1 MAAPSQESLFRT
13 ENSDIPLL
21 AEVIIPVALPQNYTW
36 SVPASMRDQVQIGIR
51 VEVNLGARRRYA
63 GIIKRLHTDK
73 PDFKPKPIIQ
83 VLDDHPIV
91 TETQLIFWTWIAQY
105 YLCTEG
111 EVMSA
116 ALPTNFKLSSETW
129 LRLLPAYGED
139 FTALEDAEYL
149 LAEALSIK
157 KQLRRSEAQLILQ
170 NKQVYSIIHRLV
182 ELGIAE
188 LVESLQEK
196 YASRL
201 DTFISLHPTYQDET
215 TLADLLNGGLRAPK
229 QLELLLAYLDL
240 KRDNDSITRTTL
252 LKRASSTA
260 APLQALI
267 EKEILIAEKR
277 SVGRITR
284 PEAFVKLDFT
294 LSSYQETA
302 LQSIRSQWNQ
312 QDVCLIR
319 GVTGSGK
326 THLYIQLIA
335 DAIQQGRQ
343 VLYLLP
349 EIALTSQIIRR
360 LQQHFGGGV
369 GVYHSRFSGNE
380 RVEIWNEVRSG
391 KIRVMLGARSALF
404 LPFTD
409 LGLIICD
416 EEHDASFKQQE
427 GGFRYSARD
436 LALVRAQ
443 QLDIPIVLGSATP
456 SLESLHNVTL
466 GRFHHLSL
474 PRRAGNAQPPTLKL
488 IDLRAEHVH
497 AGLSTTAATTIEK
510 HLADQGQVLVY
521 INRRGYAPTLACT
534 ACGWVAPCLSCDARL
549 TVYRHAARLRCH
561 HCGADRE
568 LPRQCPQCGYAV
580 KTVGQGTERI
590 EESLAETFQGIGIA
604 RLDRDVVRRQD
615 ELEAVVSRITSGDA
629 RILVGTQMIAK
640 GHDFPDVTLVV
651 VLNADQ
657 GLFSTDFRAAER
669 LAQTI
674 VQVAG
679 RAGRGDRR
687 GEVLIQTEYPEHP
700 LLRGLLEGG
709 YEAFASA
716 ALAERESAAWPP
728 FARLAALRASAL
740 QADWATDFLAAA
752 RRAAPKANVR
762 LLGPAPAAMAK
773 RAGRF
778 HAQLLIES
786 GERAALHRFLDR
798 WVPAVEALPEVR
810 RVRWALD
817 VDPLEL
823 F

>member
-1 MAAPSQESLFRT
+1 VSAGAEPWSNDLPNDAA
-13 ENSDIPLL
+13 
-21 AEVIIPVALPQNYTW
+21 VATPEPT
-36 SVPASMRDQVQIGIR
+36 ADQQ
-51 VEVNLGARRRYA
+51 
-63 GIIKRLHTDK
+63 
-73 PDFKPKPIIQ
+73 
-83 VLDDHPIV
+83 
-91 TETQLIFWTWIAQY
+91 
-105 YLCTEG
+105 
-111 EVMSA
+111 A
-116 ALPTNFKLSSETW
+116 ALDTVIASGDTGYRAW
-129 LRLLPAYGED
+129 LL
-139 FTALEDAEYL
+139 
-149 LAEALSIK
+149 
-157 KQLRRSEAQLILQ
+157 
-170 NKQVYSIIHRLV
+170 H
-182 ELGIAE
+182 GI
-188 LVESLQEK
+188 
-196 YASRL
+196 
-201 DTFISLHPTYQDET
+201 
-215 TLADLLNGGLRAPK
+215 
-229 QLELLLAYLDL
+229 
-240 KRDNDSITRTTL
+240 
-252 LKRASSTA
+252 
-260 APLQALI
+260 
-267 EKEILIAEKR
+267 
-277 SVGRITR
+277 
-284 PEAFVKLDFT
+284 
-294 LSSYQETA
+294 
-302 LQSIRSQWNQ
+302 
-312 QDVCLIR
+312 
-319 GVTGSGK
+319 TGSGK
-326 THLYIQLIA
+326 TEVYLRLTERQLRA
-335 DAIQQGRQ
+335 GRR
-343 VLYLLP
+343 VLILVP
-349 EIALTSQIIRR
+349 EIGLTPQLVGRFAKRFAGTPLAVLHSGLTDTQR
-360 LQQHFGGGV
+360 LEAWRGTHDGSARLV
-369 GVYHSRFSGNE
+369 
-380 RVEIWNEVRSG
+380 
-391 KIRVMLGARSALF
+391 LGTRSAVF
-404 LPFTD
+404 APIPD
-409 LGLIICD
+409 LGLIVVD

-456 SLESLHNVTL
+456 SLESLHNVSL
-466 GRFHHLSL
+466 GRYHRLSL
-474 PRRAGNAQPPTLKL
+474 PRRAANAQPPTLRL

-497 AGLSTTAATTIEK
+497 AGLSTTAATSIEK
-510 HLADQGQVLVY
+510 HLANQGQVLVY

-549 TVYRHAARLRCH
+549 TVYRQASRLRCH

-590 EESLAETFQGIGIA
+590 EESLSETFEGVGIA

-615 ELEAVVSRITSGDA
+615 ELEAVVSRIASGDA

-716 ALAERESAAWPP
+716 ALAEREAAAWPP

-778 HAQLLIES
+778 HAQLLVES
-786 GERAALHRFLDR
+786 ADRTALHRFLDR

>member
-1 MAAPSQESLFRT
+1 MTDEIIRVALDTPLRRTFDYLRDVDAPAAMAGQRVRVPFGRREKIGFIVSIERQSDVDRAKLKRISSYIDERPTFDATLLALLRWAADYYHHPLGEVIATALPKLVREGATLQARSFGWALTPAGRHALDAGEAKRAPQQRALLERLARDNAVVAEDDLADWPRWRDHIRSLRERGWAERQELEPAHSTPPSQPEGSAT
-13 ENSDIPLL
+13 AIP
-21 AEVIIPVALPQNYTW
+21 EPTP
-36 SVPASMRDQVQIGIR
+36 DQR
-51 VEVNLGARRRYA
+51 
-63 GIIKRLHTDK
+63 
-73 PDFKPKPIIQ
+73 
-83 VLDDHPIV
+83 
-91 TETQLIFWTWIAQY
+91 
-105 YLCTEG
+105 
-111 EVMSA
+111 A
-116 ALPTNFKLSSETW
+116 ALETIIASGDTGYRAW
-129 LRLLPAYGED
+129 L
-139 FTALEDAEYL
+139 
-149 LAEALSIK
+149 
-157 KQLRRSEAQLILQ
+157 LQ
-170 NKQVYSIIHRLV
+170 
-182 ELGIAE
+182 GI
-188 LVESLQEK
+188 
-196 YASRL
+196 
-201 DTFISLHPTYQDET
+201 
-215 TLADLLNGGLRAPK
+215 
-229 QLELLLAYLDL
+229 
-240 KRDNDSITRTTL
+240 
-252 LKRASSTA
+252 
-260 APLQALI
+260 
-267 EKEILIAEKR
+267 
-277 SVGRITR
+277 
-284 PEAFVKLDFT
+284 
-294 LSSYQETA
+294 
-302 LQSIRSQWNQ
+302 
-312 QDVCLIR
+312 
-319 GVTGSGK
+319 TGSGK
-326 THLYIQLIA
+326 TEVYLRLTERQLRA
-335 DAIQQGRQ
+335 GRR
-343 VLYLLP
+343 VLILVP
-349 EIALTSQIIRR
+349 EIGLTPQLVGRFAKRFEGAPLAVLHSGLTDTQRLEAWRR
-360 LQQHFGGGV
+360 THDGSARLV
-369 GVYHSRFSGNE
+369 
-380 RVEIWNEVRSG
+380 
-391 KIRVMLGARSALF
+391 LGTRSAVF
-404 LPFTD
+404 APIPE
-409 LGLIICD
+409 LGMIIVD

-466 GRFHHLSL
+466 GRFQHLSL

-549 TVYRHAARLRCH
+549 TVYRNAARLRCH

-590 EESLAETFQGIGIA
+590 EESLAETFQGVGIA

-615 ELEAVVSRITSGDA
+615 ELEAVVSRIASGDA

-709 YEAFASA
+709 YEAFANA

-728 FARLAALRASAL
+728 FARLTALRASAL

-778 HAQLLIES
+778 HAQLLVES
-786 GERAALHRFLDR
+786 GDRAALHRFLDR

>member
-1 MAAPSQESLFRT
+1 MTDEIIRVALDTPLRRTFDYLRDPDAAAGMAGQRVRVPFGRQEKIGLIVSIESHSELEKSKLKRISSYIDEQPTLDSALLTLLRWAADYYHHPLGEVIATALPKLLREGAALHESRFAWGLTATGEAALRDGEPKRAPQQRALLERLARDPSGAPEDDLADWPRWRDHARSLRDRGWIERRELPPLRTTNPSSEPPEAPSHPAADT
-13 ENSDIPLL
+13 L
-21 AEVIIPVALPQNYTW
+21 AVTVPQPT
-36 SVPASMRDQVQIGIR
+36 ADQQ
-51 VEVNLGARRRYA
+51 
-63 GIIKRLHTDK
+63 
-73 PDFKPKPIIQ
+73 
-83 VLDDHPIV
+83 
-91 TETQLIFWTWIAQY
+91 
-105 YLCTEG
+105 
-111 EVMSA
+111 A
-116 ALPTNFKLSSETW
+116 ALDAVIASGDQGYRAW
-129 LRLLPAYGED
+129 L
-139 FTALEDAEYL
+139 
-149 LAEALSIK
+149 
-157 KQLRRSEAQLILQ
+157 LQ
-170 NKQVYSIIHRLV
+170 
-182 ELGIAE
+182 GI
-188 LVESLQEK
+188 
-196 YASRL
+196 
-201 DTFISLHPTYQDET
+201 
-215 TLADLLNGGLRAPK
+215 
-229 QLELLLAYLDL
+229 
-240 KRDNDSITRTTL
+240 
-252 LKRASSTA
+252 
-260 APLQALI
+260 
-267 EKEILIAEKR
+267 
-277 SVGRITR
+277 
-284 PEAFVKLDFT
+284 
-294 LSSYQETA
+294 
-302 LQSIRSQWNQ
+302 
-312 QDVCLIR
+312 
-319 GVTGSGK
+319 TGSGK
-326 THLYIQLIA
+326 TEVYLRLAERQLQA
-335 DAIQQGRQ
+335 GRR
-343 VLYLLP
+343 VLILVP
-349 EIALTSQIIRR
+349 EIGLTPQLVGRFAKRFAGTPLAVLHSGLTDTQRLEAWRR
-360 LQQHFGGGV
+360 TQDGSARLV
-369 GVYHSRFSGNE
+369 
-380 RVEIWNEVRSG
+380 
-391 KIRVMLGARSALF
+391 LGTRSAVF
-404 LPFTD
+404 APIPD
-409 LGLIICD
+409 LGLIVVD

-443 QLDIPIVLGSATP
+443 QLDIPILLGSATP

-466 GRFHHLSL
+466 GRFQHLSL

-549 TVYRHAARLRCH
+549 TVYRQAARLRCH

-590 EESLAETFQGIGIA
+590 EESLAETFQGVGIA

-615 ELEAVVSRITSGDA
+615 ELEAVVSRIASGDA

-728 FARLAALRASAL
+728 FARLAALRASAT

-752 RRAAPKANVR
+752 RRAAPKANIR

-778 HAQLLIES
+778 HAQLLVES
-786 GERAALHRFLDR
+786 ADRAALHRFLDR
-798 WVPAVEALPEVR
+798 WVPVVETLPEVR

>member
-1 MAAPSQESLFRT
+1 MTDEIIRVALDTPLRRTFDYLRDADSPAGMAGQRVRVPFGRREKIGFIVSI
-13 ENSDIPLL
+13 ENQSEIDNAKLKRISSYIDHQPTFDPALLTLLRWAADYYHHPLG
-21 AEVIIPVALPQNYTW
+21 EVIATALPKLL
-36 SVPASMRDQVQIGIR
+36 R
-51 VEVNLGARRRYA
+51 
-63 GIIKRLHTDK
+63 
-73 PDFKPKPIIQ
+73 
-83 VLDDHPIV
+83 
-91 TETQLIFWTWIAQY
+91 
-105 YLCTEG
+105 EG
-111 EVMSA
+111 
-116 ALPTNFKLSSETW
+116 
-129 LRLLPAYGED
+129 
-139 FTALEDAEYL
+139 
-149 LAEALSIK
+149 
-157 KQLRRSEAQLILQ
+157 
-170 NKQVYSIIHRLV
+170 
-182 ELGIAE
+182 
-188 LVESLQEK
+188 
-196 YASRL
+196 
-201 DTFISLHPTYQDET
+201 
-215 TLADLLNGGLRAPK
+215 
-229 QLELLLAYLDL
+229 
-240 KRDNDSITRTTL
+240 
-252 LKRASSTA
+252 
-260 APLQALI
+260 APLQERSFVWAITTAGRRALEAGEAKRAPQQRALLERLARDEAGVPEDELADWPRWRDHARSLREREWAERREREHASALPPVQPDGLATGVPEPTPDQQAALDTI
-267 EKEILIAEKR
+267 IASGDTGYR
-277 SVGRITR
+277 
-284 PEAFVKLDFT
+284 AWL
-294 LSSYQETA
+294 
-302 LQSIRSQWNQ
+302 LQGI
-312 QDVCLIR
+312 
-319 GVTGSGK
+319 TGSGK
-326 THLYIQLIA
+326 TEVYLRLAERQLRA
-335 DAIQQGRQ
+335 GRR
-343 VLYLLP
+343 VLILVP
-349 EIALTSQIIRR
+349 EIGLTPQLVGRFAKRFAGIPLAVLHSGLTDTQRLEAWRR
-360 LQQHFGGGV
+360 SHDGSARLV
-369 GVYHSRFSGNE
+369 
-380 RVEIWNEVRSG
+380 
-391 KIRVMLGARSALF
+391 LGTRSAVF
-404 LPFTD
+404 APIPD
-409 LGLIICD
+409 LGMIVVD

-549 TVYRHAARLRCH
+549 TVYRNAARLRCH

-590 EESLAETFQGIGIA
+590 EESLAETFHGVGIA

-615 ELEAVVSRITSGDA
+615 ELEAVVSRIASGDA

-740 QADWATDFLAAA
+740 QADWATDFLDAA

-786 GERAALHRFLDR
+786 SDRAALHRFLDR

>member
-1 MAAPSQESLFRT
+1 MTDEIIRVALDTPLRRTFDYLRDADSPAGMAGQRVRVPFGRREKIGFIVSI
-13 ENSDIPLL
+13 ENQSEIDNAKLKRISSYIDHQPTFDPALLTLLRWAADYYHHPLG
-21 AEVIIPVALPQNYTW
+21 EVIATALPKLL
-36 SVPASMRDQVQIGIR
+36 R
-51 VEVNLGARRRYA
+51 
-63 GIIKRLHTDK
+63 
-73 PDFKPKPIIQ
+73 
-83 VLDDHPIV
+83 
-91 TETQLIFWTWIAQY
+91 
-105 YLCTEG
+105 EG
-111 EVMSA
+111 
-116 ALPTNFKLSSETW
+116 
-129 LRLLPAYGED
+129 
-139 FTALEDAEYL
+139 
-149 LAEALSIK
+149 
-157 KQLRRSEAQLILQ
+157 
-170 NKQVYSIIHRLV
+170 
-182 ELGIAE
+182 
-188 LVESLQEK
+188 
-196 YASRL
+196 
-201 DTFISLHPTYQDET
+201 
-215 TLADLLNGGLRAPK
+215 
-229 QLELLLAYLDL
+229 
-240 KRDNDSITRTTL
+240 
-252 LKRASSTA
+252 
-260 APLQALI
+260 APLQERSFVWAITTAGRRALEAGEAKRAPQQRALLERLARDEAGVPEDELADWPRWQDHARSLREREWAERREREHASALPPVQPDGLATGVPEPTPDQQAALDTI
-267 EKEILIAEKR
+267 IASGDTGYR
-277 SVGRITR
+277 
-284 PEAFVKLDFT
+284 AWL
-294 LSSYQETA
+294 
-302 LQSIRSQWNQ
+302 LQGI
-312 QDVCLIR
+312 
-319 GVTGSGK
+319 TGSGK
-326 THLYIQLIA
+326 TEVYLRLAERQLRA
-335 DAIQQGRQ
+335 GRR
-343 VLYLLP
+343 VLILVP
-349 EIALTSQIIRR
+349 EIGLTPQLVGRFAKRFAGIPLAVLHSGLTDTQRLEAWRR
-360 LQQHFGGGV
+360 SHDGSARLV
-369 GVYHSRFSGNE
+369 
-380 RVEIWNEVRSG
+380 
-391 KIRVMLGARSALF
+391 LGTRSAVF
-404 LPFTD
+404 APIPD
-409 LGLIICD
+409 LGMIVVD

>member
-1 MAAPSQESLFRT
+1 MTDEIIRVALDTPLRRTFDYLRDADSPAGMAGQRVRVPFGRREKIGFIVSI
-13 ENSDIPLL
+13 ENQSEIDNAKLKRISSYIDHQPTFDPALLTLLRWAADYYHHPLG
-21 AEVIIPVALPQNYTW
+21 EVIATALPKLL
-36 SVPASMRDQVQIGIR
+36 R
-51 VEVNLGARRRYA
+51 
-63 GIIKRLHTDK
+63 
-73 PDFKPKPIIQ
+73 
-83 VLDDHPIV
+83 
-91 TETQLIFWTWIAQY
+91 
-105 YLCTEG
+105 EG
-111 EVMSA
+111 
-116 ALPTNFKLSSETW
+116 
-129 LRLLPAYGED
+129 
-139 FTALEDAEYL
+139 
-149 LAEALSIK
+149 
-157 KQLRRSEAQLILQ
+157 
-170 NKQVYSIIHRLV
+170 
-182 ELGIAE
+182 
-188 LVESLQEK
+188 
-196 YASRL
+196 
-201 DTFISLHPTYQDET
+201 
-215 TLADLLNGGLRAPK
+215 
-229 QLELLLAYLDL
+229 
-240 KRDNDSITRTTL
+240 
-252 LKRASSTA
+252 
-260 APLQALI
+260 APLQERSFVWAITTAGRRALEAGEAKRAPQQRALLERLARDEAGVPEDELADWPRWRDHARSLREREWAERREREHASALPPVQPDGLATGVPEPTPDQQAALDTI
-267 EKEILIAEKR
+267 IASGDTGYR
-277 SVGRITR
+277 
-284 PEAFVKLDFT
+284 AWL
-294 LSSYQETA
+294 
-302 LQSIRSQWNQ
+302 LQGI
-312 QDVCLIR
+312 
-319 GVTGSGK
+319 TGSGK
-326 THLYIQLIA
+326 TEVYLRLAERQLRA
-335 DAIQQGRQ
+335 GRR
-343 VLYLLP
+343 VLILVP
-349 EIALTSQIIRR
+349 EIGLTPQLVGRFAKRFAGIPLAVLHSGLTDTQRLEAWRR
-360 LQQHFGGGV
+360 SHDGSARLV
-369 GVYHSRFSGNE
+369 
-380 RVEIWNEVRSG
+380 
-391 KIRVMLGARSALF
+391 LGTRSAVF
-404 LPFTD
+404 APIPD
-409 LGLIICD
+409 LGMIVVD

-740 QADWATDFLAAA
+740 RADWATDFLAAA

>member
-1 MAAPSQESLFRT
+1 LRRTFDYLRDADSPAGMAGQRVRVPFGRREKIGFIVSI
-13 ENSDIPLL
+13 ENQSEIDNAKLKRISSYIDHQPTFDPALLTLLRWAADYYHHPLG
-21 AEVIIPVALPQNYTW
+21 EVIATALPKLL
-36 SVPASMRDQVQIGIR
+36 R
-51 VEVNLGARRRYA
+51 EGA
-63 GIIKRLHTDK
+63 
-73 PDFKPKPIIQ
+73 
-83 VLDDHPIV
+83 
-91 TETQLIFWTWIAQY
+91 
-105 YLCTEG
+105 
-111 EVMSA
+111 
-116 ALPTNFKLSSETW
+116 
-129 LRLLPAYGED
+129 
-139 FTALEDAEYL
+139 
-149 LAEALSIK
+149 
-157 KQLRRSEAQLILQ
+157 
-170 NKQVYSIIHRLV
+170 
-182 ELGIAE
+182 
-188 LVESLQEK
+188 SLQERSFVWAITTAGRRALEAGEGK
-196 YASRL
+196 RAPQQRALLERLARDEAGVPEDELADWPRWRDHARSLREREWAERREREHASALPPVQPDGLATGVPEPTPDQQAAL
-201 DTFISLHPTYQDET
+201 DTIIASGDTGYR
-215 TLADLLNGGLRAPK
+215 AWLLQG
-229 QLELLLAYLDL
+229 
-240 KRDNDSITRTTL
+240 I
-252 LKRASSTA
+252 
-260 APLQALI
+260 
-267 EKEILIAEKR
+267 
-277 SVGRITR
+277 
-284 PEAFVKLDFT
+284 
-294 LSSYQETA
+294 
-302 LQSIRSQWNQ
+302 
-312 QDVCLIR
+312 
-319 GVTGSGK
+319 TGSGK
-326 THLYIQLIA
+326 TEVYLRLAERQLRA
-335 DAIQQGRQ
+335 GRR
-343 VLYLLP
+343 VLILVP
-349 EIALTSQIIRR
+349 EIGLTPQLVGRFAKRFAGIPLAVLHSGLTDAQRLEAWRR
-360 LQQHFGGGV
+360 SHDGSARLV
-369 GVYHSRFSGNE
+369 
-380 RVEIWNEVRSG
+380 
-391 KIRVMLGARSALF
+391 LGTRSAVF
-404 LPFTD
+404 APIPD
-409 LGLIICD
+409 LGMIVVD

>member
-1 MAAPSQESLFRT
+1 MTDEILKVALDTPLRRTFDYLRDDNAPAAMAGQRVRVPFGRREKIGFIVSLESHSSLDKSKLKRISSYIDEQPTF
-13 ENSDIPLL
+13 DPPLL
-21 AEVIIPVALPQNYTW
+21 SLLRWAADYYHHPLGEVIATALPKL
-36 SVPASMRDQVQIGIR
+36 VR
-51 VEVNLGARRRYA
+51 EGAPLRQRSFVWAPTMA
-63 GIIKRLHTDK
+63 GR
-73 PDFKPKPIIQ
+73 
-83 VLDDHPIV
+83 
-91 TETQLIFWTWIAQY
+91 
-105 YLCTEG
+105 
-111 EVMSA
+111 A
-116 ALPTNFKLSSETW
+116 ALEG
-129 LRLLPAYGED
+129 GEPKR
-139 FTALEDAEYL
+139 AHQQRAL
-149 LAEALSIK
+149 LAHL
-157 KQLRRSEAQLILQ
+157 
-170 NKQVYSIIHRLV
+170 
-182 ELGIAE
+182 
-188 LVESLQEK
+188 
-196 YASRL
+196 ASRDGGIPEDELADWPRWRDHARSLRERDWVERREREPLEPIDEAGADASYSATAVHPEPTADQQAAL
-201 DTFISLHPTYQDET
+201 DTVIASGLSGYR
-215 TLADLLNGGLRAPK
+215 AWLLQG
-229 QLELLLAYLDL
+229 
-240 KRDNDSITRTTL
+240 I
-252 LKRASSTA
+252 
-260 APLQALI
+260 
-267 EKEILIAEKR
+267 
-277 SVGRITR
+277 
-284 PEAFVKLDFT
+284 
-294 LSSYQETA
+294 
-302 LQSIRSQWNQ
+302 
-312 QDVCLIR
+312 
-319 GVTGSGK
+319 TGSGK
-326 THLYIQLIA
+326 TEVYLRLAERQLQA
-335 DAIQQGRQ
+335 GRR
-343 VLYLLP
+343 VLILVP
-349 EIALTSQIIRR
+349 EIGLTPQLVGRFAKRFAGTPLAVLHSGLTDTQRLDAWRR
-360 LQQHFGGGV
+360 THDGSARLV
-369 GVYHSRFSGNE
+369 
-380 RVEIWNEVRSG
+380 
-391 KIRVMLGARSALF
+391 LGTRSAVF
-404 LPFTD
+404 APIAD
-409 LGLIICD
+409 LGLIVVD

-466 GRFHHLSL
+466 GRYHHLSL
-474 PRRAGNAQPPTLKL
+474 PRRAANAQPPTLRL
-488 IDLRAEHVH
+488 IDLRAEHVY
-497 AGLSTTAATTIEK
+497 AGLSTTATTTIEK

-549 TVYRHAARLRCH
+549 TVYRHASRLRCH

-590 EESLAETFQGIGIA
+590 EETLSETFPGVGIA

-615 ELEAVVSRITSGDA
+615 ELEAVVSRIASGDA

-716 ALAERESAAWPP
+716 ALTEREAAAWPP

-778 HAQLLIES
+778 HAQLLVES
-786 GERAALHRFLDR
+786 GDRAALHRFLDR
-798 WVPAVEALPEVR
+798 WVPSVEALPEVR

>member
-1 MAAPSQESLFRT
+1 MTDEIIRVALDTPLRRTFDYLRDVDAPAAMAGQRVRVPFGRREKIGFIVSIESQSDVDREKLKRISSYIDERPTFDATLLALLRWAADYYHHPLGEVIATALPKLLREGATLQARSFGWALTPAGRHALDVGEAKRAPQQRALLERLARDNAVVAEDDLADWPRWRDHIRSLRERGWAERQELEPAHSTPPSQPEGSAT
-13 ENSDIPLL
+13 AIP
-21 AEVIIPVALPQNYTW
+21 EPTP
-36 SVPASMRDQVQIGIR
+36 DQR
-51 VEVNLGARRRYA
+51 
-63 GIIKRLHTDK
+63 
-73 PDFKPKPIIQ
+73 
-83 VLDDHPIV
+83 
-91 TETQLIFWTWIAQY
+91 
-105 YLCTEG
+105 
-111 EVMSA
+111 A
-116 ALPTNFKLSSETW
+116 ALETIIASGDTGYRAW
-129 LRLLPAYGED
+129 L
-139 FTALEDAEYL
+139 
-149 LAEALSIK
+149 
-157 KQLRRSEAQLILQ
+157 LQ
-170 NKQVYSIIHRLV
+170 
-182 ELGIAE
+182 GI
-188 LVESLQEK
+188 
-196 YASRL
+196 
-201 DTFISLHPTYQDET
+201 
-215 TLADLLNGGLRAPK
+215 
-229 QLELLLAYLDL
+229 
-240 KRDNDSITRTTL
+240 
-252 LKRASSTA
+252 
-260 APLQALI
+260 
-267 EKEILIAEKR
+267 
-277 SVGRITR
+277 
-284 PEAFVKLDFT
+284 
-294 LSSYQETA
+294 
-302 LQSIRSQWNQ
+302 
-312 QDVCLIR
+312 
-319 GVTGSGK
+319 TGSGK
-326 THLYIQLIA
+326 TEVYLRLTERQLRA
-335 DAIQQGRQ
+335 GRR
-343 VLYLLP
+343 VLILVP
-349 EIALTSQIIRR
+349 EIGLTPQLVGRFAKRFEGVPLAVLHSGLTDTQRLEAWRR
-360 LQQHFGGGV
+360 THDGSARLV
-369 GVYHSRFSGNE
+369 
-380 RVEIWNEVRSG
+380 
-391 KIRVMLGARSALF
+391 LGTRSAVF
-404 LPFTD
+404 APIPE
-409 LGLIICD
+409 LGMIIVD

-466 GRFHHLSL
+466 GRFQHLSL

-549 TVYRHAARLRCH
+549 TVYRNAARLRCH

-590 EESLAETFQGIGIA
+590 EESLAETFQGVGIA

-615 ELEAVVSRITSGDA
+615 ELEAVVSRIASGDA

-709 YEAFASA
+709 YEAFANA

-728 FARLAALRASAL
+728 FARLTALRASAL

-778 HAQLLIES
+778 HAQLLVES
-786 GERAALHRFLDR
+786 GDRAALHRFLDR

>member
-1 MAAPSQESLFRT
+1 MTDEIIRVALDTPLRRTFDYLRDADSPAGMAGQRVRVPFGRREKIGFIVSIESQSEIDNAKLKRISSYIDHQPTFDPALLTLLRWAA
-13 ENSDIPLL
+13 DYYHHPLG
-21 AEVIIPVALPQNYTW
+21 EVIATALPKLL
-36 SVPASMRDQVQIGIR
+36 R
-51 VEVNLGARRRYA
+51 
-63 GIIKRLHTDK
+63 
-73 PDFKPKPIIQ
+73 
-83 VLDDHPIV
+83 
-91 TETQLIFWTWIAQY
+91 
-105 YLCTEG
+105 EG
-111 EVMSA
+111 
-116 ALPTNFKLSSETW
+116 
-129 LRLLPAYGED
+129 
-139 FTALEDAEYL
+139 
-149 LAEALSIK
+149 
-157 KQLRRSEAQLILQ
+157 
-170 NKQVYSIIHRLV
+170 
-182 ELGIAE
+182 
-188 LVESLQEK
+188 
-196 YASRL
+196 
-201 DTFISLHPTYQDET
+201 
-215 TLADLLNGGLRAPK
+215 
-229 QLELLLAYLDL
+229 
-240 KRDNDSITRTTL
+240 
-252 LKRASSTA
+252 
-260 APLQALI
+260 APLQERSFVWAITTAGRRALEAGEAKRAPQQRALLERLARDEAGVPEDELADWPRWRDHARSLREREWAERREREHASALPPVQPDGLATGVPEPTPDQQAALDTI
-267 EKEILIAEKR
+267 IASGDTGYR
-277 SVGRITR
+277 
-284 PEAFVKLDFT
+284 AWL
-294 LSSYQETA
+294 
-302 LQSIRSQWNQ
+302 LQGI
-312 QDVCLIR
+312 
-319 GVTGSGK
+319 TGSGK
-326 THLYIQLIA
+326 TEVYLRLAERQLRA
-335 DAIQQGRQ
+335 GRR
-343 VLYLLP
+343 VLILVP
-349 EIALTSQIIRR
+349 EIGLTPQLVGRFAKRFAGIPLAVLHSGLTDTQRLEAWRR
-360 LQQHFGGGV
+360 SHDGSARLV
-369 GVYHSRFSGNE
+369 
-380 RVEIWNEVRSG
+380 
-391 KIRVMLGARSALF
+391 LGTRSAVF
-404 LPFTD
+404 APIPD
-409 LGLIICD
+409 LGMIVVD

-466 GRFHHLSL
+466 GRFRHLSL

>member
-1 MAAPSQESLFRT
+1 MTDEIIRVALDTPLRRTFDYLHDADSPAGMAGQRVRVPFGRREKIGFIVSIESQSEINYEKLKRISSYIDRQPTFDPALLTLLRWAA
-13 ENSDIPLL
+13 DYYHHPLG
-21 AEVIIPVALPQNYTW
+21 EVIATALPKLL
-36 SVPASMRDQVQIGIR
+36 R
-51 VEVNLGARRRYA
+51 
-63 GIIKRLHTDK
+63 
-73 PDFKPKPIIQ
+73 
-83 VLDDHPIV
+83 
-91 TETQLIFWTWIAQY
+91 
-105 YLCTEG
+105 EG
-111 EVMSA
+111 A
-116 ALPTNFKLSSETW
+116 ALQERAFVWAITTAG
-129 LRLLPAYGED
+129 RQ
-139 FTALEDAEYL
+139 ALEAGEAKRAPQQRALLERLARDEAGVPEDDLADWPRWRDHIRSLRERGWAE
-149 LAEALSIK
+149 
-157 KQLRRSEAQLILQ
+157 RREREPAGSPPPAQ
-170 NKQVYSIIHRLV
+170 
-182 ELGIAE
+182 
-188 LVESLQEK
+188 
-196 YASRL
+196 
-201 DTFISLHPTYQDET
+201 
-215 TLADLLNGGLRAPK
+215 LADLGTG
-229 QLELLLAYLDL
+229 
-240 KRDNDSITRTTL
+240 
-252 LKRASSTA
+252 
-260 APLQALI
+260 
-267 EKEILIAEKR
+267 
-277 SVGRITR
+277 V
-284 PEAFVKLDFT
+284 PEPTPD
-294 LSSYQETA
+294 QQTA
-302 LQSIRSQWNQ
+302 LDTIIASGDTGYRAWLLQGI
-312 QDVCLIR
+312 
-319 GVTGSGK
+319 TGSGK
-326 THLYIQLIA
+326 TEVYLRLAERQLRA
-335 DAIQQGRQ
+335 GRR
-343 VLYLLP
+343 VLILVP
-349 EIALTSQIIRR
+349 EIGLTPQLVGRFAKRFAGIPLAVLHSGLTDTQRLEAWRR
-360 LQQHFGGGV
+360 SHDGSARLV
-369 GVYHSRFSGNE
+369 
-380 RVEIWNEVRSG
+380 
-391 KIRVMLGARSALF
+391 LGTRSAVF
-404 LPFTD
+404 APIPD
-409 LGLIICD
+409 LGMIVVD

-456 SLESLHNVTL
+456 SLESLHNVSL

-786 GERAALHRFLDR
+786 GDRAALHRFLDR

>member
-1 MAAPSQESLFRT
+1 MTDEIIRVALDTPLRRTFDYLRDADSPAGMAGQRVRVPFGRREKIGFIVSIESQSEINYEKLKRISSYIDRQPTFDPALLTLLRWAA
-13 ENSDIPLL
+13 DYYHHPLG
-21 AEVIIPVALPQNYTW
+21 EVIATALPKLL
-36 SVPASMRDQVQIGIR
+36 R
-51 VEVNLGARRRYA
+51 
-63 GIIKRLHTDK
+63 
-73 PDFKPKPIIQ
+73 
-83 VLDDHPIV
+83 
-91 TETQLIFWTWIAQY
+91 
-105 YLCTEG
+105 EG
-111 EVMSA
+111 A
-116 ALPTNFKLSSETW
+116 ALQERAFVWAITTAGRQALEAGEAKRAPQQRALLERLARDEAGVPEDDLADWPRWRDHIRSLRERGWAERREREPAGSPPPAQLAGLATGVPEPT
-129 LRLLPAYGED
+129 PD
-139 FTALEDAEYL
+139 QQTALDTIIASGDTGYRAWL
-149 LAEALSIK
+149 L
-157 KQLRRSEAQLILQ
+157 Q
-170 NKQVYSIIHRLV
+170 
-182 ELGIAE
+182 GI
-188 LVESLQEK
+188 
-196 YASRL
+196 
-201 DTFISLHPTYQDET
+201 
-215 TLADLLNGGLRAPK
+215 
-229 QLELLLAYLDL
+229 
-240 KRDNDSITRTTL
+240 
-252 LKRASSTA
+252 
-260 APLQALI
+260 
-267 EKEILIAEKR
+267 
-277 SVGRITR
+277 
-284 PEAFVKLDFT
+284 
-294 LSSYQETA
+294 
-302 LQSIRSQWNQ
+302 
-312 QDVCLIR
+312 
-319 GVTGSGK
+319 TGSGK
-326 THLYIQLIA
+326 TEVYLRLAERQLRA
-335 DAIQQGRQ
+335 GRR
-343 VLYLLP
+343 VLILVP
-349 EIALTSQIIRR
+349 EIGLTPQLVGRFAKRFAGIPLAVLHSGLTDTQRLEAWRR
-360 LQQHFGGGV
+360 SHDGSARLV
-369 GVYHSRFSGNE
+369 
-380 RVEIWNEVRSG
+380 
-391 KIRVMLGARSALF
+391 LGTRSAVF
-404 LPFTD
+404 APIPD
-409 LGLIICD
+409 LGMIVVD

-456 SLESLHNVTL
+456 SLESLHNVSL

-740 QADWATDFLAAA
+740 QADWATDFLAVA

-786 GERAALHRFLDR
+786 GDRAALHRFLDR